1 MTLTFVE
8 SINLNQLQ
16 NVVDMSEDDDDS
28 PHGNLML
35 MRQLAPIKPY
45 LDDPEYTE
53 IIINRPNEI
62 WLEGSEG
69 WTRYTDIE
77 TLSLDWILSIGKQ
90 IASFT
95 SNTWNDEN
103 PYLSAML
110 PTGERVQMVR
120 PPVVPDG
127 TVSLTLRK
135 PSKKKWS
142 LKEMVENGLFKKTK
156 FIQSRVLD
164 SEERGELEADL
175 PDWQKH
181 ALSAG
186 RDGRWL
192 DFFTLTIP
200 NKANIAAS
208 GQTGAGKTSLANAL
222 IDLIPKWERLI
233 TAEDVREAKIDEDMN
248 FVNMVYKTNVANPVS
263 TPKKVF
269 ESCLRMR
276 PDRVL
281 PAELRGDET
290 FYFIQNVLNSG
301 HPGTIT
307 TAHANSAK
315 LFFLRLSLMIKTSP
329 EGAGL
334 TRDDILSMLYMLIDV
349 VVQIVRDDKGIR
361 SVSEIYYDPAFAQK
375 QLG

>member
-1 MTLTFVE
+1 MSQQPTVVE
-8 SINLNQLQ
+8 FPAHIQDHAIPYRSMLQ
-16 NVVDMSEDDDDS
+16 E
-28 PHGNLML
+28 
-35 MRQLAPIKPY
+35 QLAPLQEY
-45 LDDPEYTE
+45 LDDPNFTE
-53 IIINRPNEI
+53 IVINRPNEV
-62 WLEGSEG
+62 WLEGSDG
-69 WTRYTDIE
+69 WTRHTDVAS
-77 TLSLDWILSIGKQ
+77 LSLDWTLSIGRQ
-90 IASFT
+90 IASST
-95 SNTWNDEN
+95 VNSWDEDI

-110 PTGERVQMVR
+110 PTGERIQMVR

-127 TVSLTLRK
+127 TVSFTLRK
-135 PSKKKWS
+135 NGNKKWV
-142 LKEMVENGLFKKTK
+142 LKEMIASGLFQQTK
-156 FIQSRVLD
+156 FIQSRLLD
-164 SEERGELEADL
+164 AKERAELEADL
-175 PDWQKH
+175 PEWQQQALVHARAGDWLK
-181 ALSAG
+181 
-186 RDGRWL
+186 
-192 DFFTLTIP
+192 FFELAVP
-200 NKANIAAS
+200 KRANIAVS

-233 TAEDVREAKIDEDMN
+233 TAEDVREAKIDPDMN
-248 FVNMVYKTNVANPVS
+248 FVNMVYKTNVNNPIS

-334 TRDDILSMLYMLIDV
+334 TRDDIISMLYMLIDV
-349 VVQIVRDDKGIR
+349 VVQIVRDEKGNR